1 MPQQFAQNPLN
12 QFEPEKLSVGWPW
25 RLLSV
30 SFIIFLIILLTYFGL
45 VIGYEPYL
53 NSRIEQKETEINN
66 LAQTVSN
73 EDRDKFIG
81 FYSKLDN
88 LKNIL
93 DNHIFSSKIFPQ
105 LERIT
110 NKKVYY
116 SGVSLKIPTREF
128 EVDGVAENYGVL
140 GEQLE
145 SFAQLSE
152 VERYILNQSRIE
164 EGAVRFK
171 ATLIFKDA
179 LFK

>member
-30 SFIIFLIILLTYFGL
+30 SFIVFFIALLTYFGL
-45 VIGYEPYL
+45 VVGYEPYL

-88 LKNIL
+88 LKNI
-93 DNHIFSSKIFPQ
+93 F
-105 LERIT
+105 
-110 NKKVYY
+110 
-116 SGVSLKIPTREF
+116 G
-128 EVDGVAENYGVL
+128 
-140 GEQLE
+140 
-145 SFAQLSE
+145 
-152 VERYILNQSRIE
+152 
-164 EGAVRFK
+164 
-171 ATLIFKDA
+171 
-179 LFK
+179 